1 MAESGGGASQE
12 RNYPAGGRSVGDLV
26 VRTTNDVPAPQR
38 VQFWRDDMMRWL
50 EPDETP
56 DERGPFQAELNRIQG
71 RRAELV
77 DLRSDAMTATR
88 DLERC
93 RKDSCDDI
101 SFEFMVSG
109 TSDTHNGL
117 AERTVRT
124 GDFSVIDCGKPVE
137 MVRSKHR
144 NISLMVGRAHVRA
157 SMRELSQPARHEFPA
172 CGLTSLFKSHVL
184 TTMDHARDLKSD
196 QRAMAIDVATDLA
209 LAILQAETFGQF
221 DAEQLS
227 LGFYHAAKSIIER
240 NCTNPDLT
248 PRHVARTLGC
258 SRAALYR
265 AFAGSDETI
274 AASIWS
280 SRVEHA
286 HRMLNSA
293 HYAQLSITEIVF
305 QSGFLD
311 HSTFN
316 RMFKR
321 HYDRTAEDMRRA
333 FQQT

>member
-1 MAESGGGASQE
+1 
-12 RNYPAGGRSVGDLV
+12 
-26 VRTTNDVPAPQR
+26 
-38 VQFWRDDMMRWL
+38 
-50 EPDETP
+50 
-56 DERGPFQAELNRIQG
+56 
-71 RRAELV
+71 
-77 DLRSDAMTATR
+77 
-88 DLERC
+88 
-93 RKDSCDDI
+93 
-101 SFEFMVSG
+101 
-109 TSDTHNGL
+109 
-117 AERTVRT
+117 
-124 GDFSVIDCGKPVE
+124 
-137 MVRSKHR
+137 
-144 NISLMVGRAHVRA
+144 
-157 SMRELSQPARHEFPA
+157 
-172 CGLTSLFKSHVL
+172 
-184 TTMDHARDLKSD
+184 MDHARDLKSD